1 MSQTLALG
9 RQLAKTTARFGWY
22 YGINRLME
30 GRARRLSRDE
40 PQAANAR
47 IRPTRPV
54 PSERDLMGELLALI
68 YADARAVRQR
78 VYPAM
83 EQPALPPAEHLRRL
97 RAMFADMPDAMRR
110 RAERDAGTAR
120 ETVGGTD
127 PDLPDYFK
135 QDFHFQAG
143 GYLTAESARLYD
155 VQVETLFY
163 GTAALMRRAALKP
176 IAAAIAGRDQ
186 RHLSLLDVACGTGRF
201 LREVRLAYPAI
212 HLTGL
217 DLSQAYLDE
226 ACRHLG
232 DLRRARLLAANAE
245 HMPLPDADQDVITC
259 VFLLH
264 ELPPQARDNVISDAA
279 RVLKPGGTLI
289 VVDSLQ
295 MGDRPGWDGM
305 LETFP
310 VRFHEPYYRHYAID
324 DLRARF
330 RAAGLEHVQ
339 TSLAFLAKVMVW
351 RKP

>member
-1 MSQTLALG
+1 
-9 RQLAKTTARFGWY
+9 
-22 YGINRLME
+22 
-30 GRARRLSRDE
+30 
-40 PQAANAR
+40 
-47 IRPTRPV
+47 
-54 PSERDLMGELLALI
+54 
-68 YADARAVRQR
+68 
-78 VYPAM
+78 M
-83 EQPALPPAEHLRRL
+83 EQAALPPTEHLRRL

-120 ETVGGTD
+120 ETASGAD

-135 QDFHFQAG
+135 QDFHYQAG
-143 GYLTAESARLYD
+143 GYLTDESARLYD

-176 IAAAIAGRDQ
+176 IAAAISGRDQ
-186 RHLSLLDVACGTGRF
+186 RTLSLLDVACGTGRF
-201 LREVRLAYPAI
+201 LREIRLAYPAM

-226 ACRHLG
+226 ASRHLG
-232 DLRRARLLAANAE
+232 GLRPARLLAANAE
-245 HMPLPDADQDVITC
+245 HTPLPDAGQDVVSC

-264 ELPPQARDNVISDAA
+264 ELPPQARHNVIGEAA
-279 RVLKPGGTLI
+279 RVLKPGGTLV

-324 DLRARF
+324 DLGARF
-330 RAAGLEHVQ
+330 RAAGLEHVE
-339 TSLAFLAKVMVW
+339 TSLAFLAKEMVW